1 MSISSNVYSKKFF
14 FSHFLQVVK
23 LHTKLG
29 KPIPSTE
36 PQVLSTGTNN
46 STNKSGSGKSSGKGN
61 SKKAGPPKIT
71 FVGMK
76 NTHYW
81 TDPAL
86 FNKYSDY
93 S

>member
-1 MSISSNVYSKKFF
+1 M
-14 FSHFLQVVK
+14 K

-46 STNKSGSGKSSGKGN
+46 TTNKSGSGKSSGKGN
-61 SKKAGPPKIT
+61 SKKAGQSKIS

-76 NTHYW
+76 IQYWIDPDLFKNT
-81 TDPAL
+81 
-86 FNKYSDY
+86 
-93 S
+93 

>member
-1 MSISSNVYSKKFF
+1 M
-14 FSHFLQVVK
+14 K

-46 STNKSGSGKSSGKGN
+46 TTNKSGSGKSPGKGN

-71 FVGMK
+71 FVGM
-76 NTHYW
+76 TIQYW

-86 FNKYSDY
+86 FNP
-93 S
+93 

>member
-1 MSISSNVYSKKFF
+1 M
-14 FSHFLQVVK
+14 K

-61 SKKAGPPKIT
+61 SKKAGQSKIT

-76 NTHYW
+76 INIGLILTYLKILNF
-81 TDPAL
+81 T
-86 FNKYSDY
+86 Y
-93 S
+93 